1 MSLIL
6 NANKDWENISEE
18 ARQEMIWSFWEE
30 GFHLIPCGSR
40 NEAIPEYFRKRHP
53 FEDDD
58 KLSAKSVS
66 YTHLTLPTSDLV

>member
-30 GFHLIPCGSR
+30 GFHLIPC
-40 NEAIPEYFRKRHP
+40 
-53 FEDDD
+53 
-58 KLSAKSVS
+58 VS
-66 YTHLTLPTSDLV
+66 